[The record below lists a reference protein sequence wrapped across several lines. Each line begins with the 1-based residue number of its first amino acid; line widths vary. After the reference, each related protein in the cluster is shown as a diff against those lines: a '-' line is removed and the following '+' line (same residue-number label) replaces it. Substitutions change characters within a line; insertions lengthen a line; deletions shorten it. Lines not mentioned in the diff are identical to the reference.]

1 MRGLLLT
8 NYYLIH
14 RSFLTYTG
22 LAIVISAVIFYFA
35 DPSFYRIIAMLIILL
50 MAMPALEVIKLE
62 SKTGYDKY
70 VLTLP
75 ISRKNV
81 VQSHYVFYFLI
92 VVSGTILSY
101 GVFSMYSLI
110 SQSAVE
116 DIINIVSF
124 GTFIVLFAGAIAY
137 PLLYLFG
144 AEKSDGIV
152 LGGGMGGLFVA
163 IALQGAVGYFVEI
176 LATSSLPVAS
186 SLHVPILYTLFGM
199 VMYIASYFI
208 GLSIYQKREF

>member
-1 MRGLLLT
+1 
-8 NYYLIH
+8 
-14 RSFLTYTG
+14 
-22 LAIVISAVIFYFA
+22 
-35 DPSFYRIIAMLIILL
+35 MLIILL

-81 VQSHYVFYFLI
+81 VQSHYIFYFLI

-116 DIINIVSF
+116 DIINIVLF
-124 GTFIVLFAGAIAY
+124 GTFIVLFAGALAY
-137 PLLYLFG
+137 PLLYVFG

-152 LGGGMGGLFVA
+152 LGGGMGAF
-163 IALQGAVGYFVEI
+163 
-176 LATSSLPVAS
+176 SLP
-186 SLHVPILYTLFGM
+186 LLYKELLG
-199 VMYIASYFI
+199 I
-208 GLSIYQKREF
+208 

>member
-14 RSFLTYTG
+14 RSFLTYTA
-22 LAIVISAVIFYFA
+22 LAIVISA

-50 MAMPALEVIKLE
+50 MAMPVLEVIKLE

-75 ISRKNV
+75 VSRKNV

-110 SQSAVE
+110 SKSAVE
-116 DIINIVSF
+116 DIVNIVAF
-124 GTFIVLFAGAIAY
+124 GTFIVLFAGALAY
-137 PLLYLFG
+137 PLLYVFG

-176 LATSSLPVAS
+176 LAASSLPIAS

-208 GLSIYQKREF
+208 ALSIYRKREF

>member
-1 MRGLLLT
+1 
-8 NYYLIH
+8 
-14 RSFLTYTG
+14 
-22 LAIVISAVIFYFA
+22 
-35 DPSFYRIIAMLIILL
+35 

-81 VQSHYVFYFLI
+81 VQSHYIFYFLI

-124 GTFIVLFAGAIAY
+124 GTFIVFFAGALAY
-137 PLLYLFG
+137 PLLYVFG

-163 IALQGAVGYFVEI
+163 IALQGVVGYLVEI
-176 LATSSLPVAS
+176 LAASSLPVAS

-208 GLSIYQKREF
+208 ALPIYRKREF